1 MRLSLQRLLPIF
13 LRIFV
18 GRATLYFFG
27 AQKELVVVF
36 DRISD
41 LLLNLLLLLQKNA
54 FCLFRLVLKVQW
66 DPDYINL
73 QSFKINC

>member
-1 MRLSLQRLLPIF
+1 MRLFLQRLLQMF
-13 LRIFV
+13 LRIFF

-54 FCLFRLVLKVQW
+54 FCLFRLVLKKYSGTQILDLQW
-66 DPDYINL
+66 L
-73 QSFKINC
+73 